1 MKIVYCPECGENMRG
16 ESIGWRCPK
25 CKGFV
30 SFVDGKFYPYIERPF
45 VPPVT
50 NADRIRTMSDEEL
63 AKFIANPCQCAVE
76 PECDGYREC
85 GNDSCLKHLL
95 EWLQQPT
102 EVTNGR

>member
-1 MKIVYCPECGENMRG
+1 MMMCKFEHDGDCCNCGSPQYM
-16 ESIGWRCPK
+16 CK
-25 CKGFV
+25 CKPNICGSV
-30 SFVDGKFYPYIERPF
+30 
-45 VPPVT
+45 VPIT

-95 EWLQQPT
+95 DWLQQPAEGDT
-102 EVTNGR
+102 